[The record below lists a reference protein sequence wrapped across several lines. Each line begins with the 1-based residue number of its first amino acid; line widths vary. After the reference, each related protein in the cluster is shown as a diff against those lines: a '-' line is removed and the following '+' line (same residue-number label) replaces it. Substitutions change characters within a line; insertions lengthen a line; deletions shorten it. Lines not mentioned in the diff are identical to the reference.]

1 MNTMSNRHLT
11 EDQIDDL
18 LIGDLAP
25 ETTAHLKQCTTCQ
38 TRLEAAKAPI
48 ASFRA
53 VSMAWSERRSAT
65 VPVTL
70 VQAAS
75 SAGRRQAHWAAAAT
89 AALAV
94 ALSVPLMIHQKQSP
108 VVASDVAVP
117 QASAKAAV
125 AQATPA
131 APVEQAVQARV
142 QPVTSARRGSD
153 DAEIAHDNEML
164 QAIHHELDA
173 SVQPASDPFGL
184 LAVGGSSAAHPRYA
198 PVQTW
203 D

>member
-11 EDQIDDL
+11 EDQIDDI

-48 ASFRA
+48 ASFTA

-70 VQAAS
+70 VHATS

-89 AALAV
+89 AALAI
-94 ALSVPLMIHQKQSP
+94 ALSVPLTMHQKQSP
-108 VVASDVAVP
+108 VVASDVTVP
-117 QASAKAAV
+117 QSAKAVV
-125 AQATPA
+125 AQVTPTATA
-131 APVEQAVQARV
+131 GQTVQARV

-164 QAIHHELDA
+164 QAIHRELDA

-184 LAVGGSSAAHPRYA
+184 LAVGGTSAAHGRYA